1 MNAPKPRQQDVHLPD
16 IMQFVPGG
24 QPLVIY
30 DPQILPY
37 GAIPADDATGDAFY
51 GFWHI
56 QEAREAHSTIQH
68 GFAFAAPLYPQMPP
82 GEIELAPFFQPP
94 TIPDDT
100 DAVHALE
107 DYSIPIVCDDVS
119 ELLKAVMGDVEG
131 MEEYETLEEDY
142 ECEKDEAMVEFLL
155 THEDSET
162 DQEADDMDVQPV
174 KEEGE
179 EAHADA

>member
-1 MNAPKPRQQDVHLPD
+1 
-16 IMQFVPGG
+16 
-24 QPLVIY
+24 
-30 DPQILPY
+30 
-37 GAIPADDATGDAFY
+37 
-51 GFWHI
+51 
-56 QEAREAHSTIQH
+56 
-68 GFAFAAPLYPQMPP
+68 MPP